1 MKLFPIDAGT
11 DQGLTF
17 TSPNWPSYPPKK
29 ITRITASFPHHE
41 ASSFYYP
48 KLKKLPRIGYVI
60 FHKTTESKITFKRRK
75 PYKIHLAGVSDRSP
89 PVVMHKEMKIL
100 NGSRKPTTLVQSDQR
115 PEAKKPESASIIS
128 NQEPQPNAS
137 VKLAITDNDPG
148 TPLDCLVSNWGHWSE
163 CSKTCGFGRRE
174 RHRFVTQQR
183 KNRGLICPK
192 LKEEELCG
200 SMRNCK
206 WNHFQPFR
214 WQTLQRPRLALS
226 KRH

>member
-1 MKLFPIDAGT
+1 MVKIIPSPDWFVGASGLNLCSNGKWRKKAIMKLFPIDAGT

-148 TPLDCLVSNWGHWSE
+148 EYKLYEKIQLTIW
-163 CSKTCGFGRRE
+163 RRY
-174 RHRFVTQQR
+174 
-183 KNRGLICPK
+183 L
-192 LKEEELCG
+192 
-200 SMRNCK
+200 
-206 WNHFQPFR
+206 
-214 WQTLQRPRLALS
+214 
-226 KRH
+226 